1 MIYCSRPELLDSR
14 SKIWS
19 WRLPIL
25 SAGDRFR
32 YLRKLYQSL
41 LGQRRSAELRKYQD
55 YESTTLL
62 LDLLEQPESFLGH
75 CERFSVNVIFSAVYG
90 IRLGRLDDSI
100 IQEFFRLWQLIVKRK
115 RSASCPG
122 QTPVE
127 RTLDLQPGSMLADY
141 ISILQKLPLHLQP
154 GYRYA
159 TGLRRSELQLHFPFF
174 RTLQD
179 AVRHGHAPDCFGKR
193 LISVSTSQEMAA
205 MIDRIVGTSSRLFG

>member
-1 MIYCSRPELLDSR
+1 MIYYSRPELLDSR
-14 SKIWS
+14 SRIWS

-32 YLRKLYQSL
+32 YLRKLYLSL

-62 LDLLEQPESFLGH
+62 LELLDQPEAFWGH

-90 IRLGRLDDSI
+90 IRLGRLEDSI
-100 IQEFFRLWQLIVKRK
+100 IKQFFHLWQLIVKRK
-115 RSASCPG
+115 RSASCLG
-122 QTPVE
+122 QTRVDGAP
-127 RTLDLQPGSMLADY
+127 DLQPGSMLADY

-154 GYRYA
+154 GYHYA
-159 TGLRRSELQLHFPFF
+159 AELRRRELQLHFPFF

-193 LISVSTSQEMAA
+193 LIDVSASYQTTA
-205 MIDRIVGTSSRLFG
+205 MIDRIVGTISRRLR

>member
-1 MIYCSRPELLDSR
+1 M
-14 SKIWS
+14 
-19 WRLPIL
+19 PIL

-41 LGQRRSAELRKYQD
+41 LGARKAAELRKYQD

-62 LDLLEQPESFLGH
+62 LELLEQPEAFLGH

-100 IQEFFRLWQLIVKRK
+100 IQEFYRVWQLIVQRK
-115 RSASCPG
+115 SSTSCPG
-122 QTPVE
+122 QTPVD
-127 RTLDLQPGSMLADY
+127 RTLDLQPGAMLADY

-159 TGLRRSELQLHFPFF
+159 TGLRRTELQLHFPFF
-174 RTLQD
+174 RTLKD
-179 AVRHGHAPDCFGKR
+179 AVRREHAPDCFGKR
-193 LISVSTSQEMAA
+193 LISVSTSHPIAA
-205 MIDRIVGTSSRLFG
+205 MIDRIAGTSSRLSG